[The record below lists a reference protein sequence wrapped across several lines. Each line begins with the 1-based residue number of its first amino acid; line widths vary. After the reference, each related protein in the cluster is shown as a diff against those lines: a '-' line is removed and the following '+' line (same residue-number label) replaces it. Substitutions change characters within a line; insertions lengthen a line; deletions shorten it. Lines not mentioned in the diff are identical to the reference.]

1 MPPKLPDSSSTLRR
15 CVKTAVLPLLFSKPL
30 LIRKNMKPL
39 LLSIVPAVSISA
51 ALVSSA
57 GAFGFREADP
67 LDAKAT
73 EAATTALTSKIL
85 ESSQFAHQQLDDA
98 LAGKFLDRYLDTL
111 DSAHMIF
118 LQSDIDEF
126 AKARPKLAEI
136 TRKKGD
142 ASLAHVIFKRYLERL
157 EQRAAFVSPF
167 LKDQDFAFTR
177 DEKFSYDRKNAARP
191 ADADAA
197 KSLWK
202 QQLRSEYLQEK
213 LAGKKAP
220 EIVQTLTR
228 RSSRT
233 VNTMR
238 RFDDKAVLEL
248 YLEALA
254 QVYDPHSDYMGPE
267 QLKTFEIG
275 MNLALV
281 GIGATLRSDEGFCKV
296 YELVPG
302 GPADRSGLIK
312 AGDRIVGVAQK
323 QGDEFVDL
331 VELPLNQAVELIRG
345 KKNTPVFLNIIPSTA
360 VDDSVRKVITIVRE
374 EIKLE
379 DQQAK
384 AQIIDLP
391 AGEKTQ
397 RIGVIDLPGFYAGE
411 GTAKN
416 GPTSCTADVARIIA
430 KLKRENVTGIV
441 LDLRRNGG
449 GSLQE
454 AIDLTGLFIPS
465 GPVVQT
471 RNMEGRTEIGQDRD
485 ENVAYDGPLVVLTS
499 RLSASASEILAGAL
513 QDYGRAVIV
522 GDTSTFGKGTVQ
534 TIIPLSSIMQNEGV
548 IPGSDPG
555 ALKVTISKF
564 YRPSGKSTQLEGVKA
579 DIVIPS
585 ATDIPEIGE
594 SDFGNPLPWDTIPA
608 AKFTGSNR
616 VSASLDAL
624 RNHSS
629 QRIAKNLDFSELK
642 SEIARFR
649 KIQEEKT
656 VSLNEAQRQKEK
668 AELKART
675 ETAKK
680 EHLSRAVTP
689 PPAYEV
695 TVKNASNPGLGEI
708 LKPKAPIADP
718 DADTDEIV
726 DPKAA
731 PTNDF
736 VLREAENI
744 LLDYTNLLNGQPVV
758 TQR

>member
-1 MPPKLPDSSSTLRR
+1 
-15 CVKTAVLPLLFSKPL
+15 
-30 LIRKNMKPL
+30 MKPL
-39 LLSIVPAVSISA
+39 LLSIIPAVSISA
-51 ALVSSA
+51 ALVSSSA
-57 GAFGFREADP
+57 AFGFREADP

-73 EAATTALTSKIL
+73 EAATTVLTSKIL
-85 ESSQFAHQQLDDA
+85 ESSQFAHKQLDET

-111 DSAHMIF
+111 DLAHLVF

-126 AKARPKLAEI
+126 AKSRPKLADM
-136 TRKKGD
+136 TRTDGD
-142 ASLAHVIFKRYLERL
+142 TSLAHVIFKRYLQRL
-157 EQRAAFVSPF
+157 EQRVTFTTDL
-167 LKDQDFAFTR
+167 LKNEKFDFTS
-177 DEKFSYDRKNAARP
+177 DEKFSYDRKKAPRP
-191 ADADAA
+191 ADAAAA
-197 KSLWK
+197 KSLWR
-202 QQLRSEYLQEK
+202 QQLRYEYLQEK
-213 LAGKKAP
+213 LAGKKEA
-220 EIVQTLTR
+220 EIVKVLTR
-228 RSSRT
+228 RSARS

-238 RFDDKAVLEL
+238 KFDEKAVLEF

-281 GIGATLRSDEGFCKV
+281 GIGATLRNDDGFCKV
-296 YELVPG
+296 YELIPG
-302 GPADRSGLIK
+302 GPAARSGLIK

-323 QGDEFVDL
+323 QGDDFVDL
-331 VELPLNQAVELIRG
+331 VELPLTQAVDLIRG

-360 VDDSVRKVITIVRE
+360 ADDSVRKTITIVRE

-391 AGEKTQ
+391 AGDKTQ

-430 KLKRENVTGIV
+430 KLKQENVTGIV

-471 RNMEGRTEIGQDRD
+471 RNMEGRTEIGKDRD
-485 ENVAYDGPLVVLTS
+485 EKVAYDGPLVVLTS

-534 TIIPLSSIMQNEGV
+534 TIIPLSRIMQEEGV

-585 ATDIPEIGE
+585 STDLPEIGE
-594 SDFGNPLPWDTIPA
+594 SDLGNPLPWDTIPA
-608 AKFTGSNR
+608 AKYTDSNR
-616 VSASLDAL
+616 VTPSLDTL
-624 RNHSS
+624 RSHSS
-629 QRIAKNLDFSELK
+629 QRIAKNPDFSELK
-642 SEIARFR
+642 TELERFN
-649 KIQEEKT
+649 KIREEKT
-656 VSLNEAQRQKEK
+656 VSLNEVQRQKEK
-668 AELKART
+668 DELKARL
-675 ETAKK
+675 ETTKK
-680 EHLSRAVTP
+680 ERLARAVTP

-708 LKPKAPIADP
+708 YKPKPPVADLDADP
-718 DADTDEIV
+718 DDVV
-726 DPKAA
+726 DPNPA
-731 PTNDF
+731 PIQDII
-736 VLREAENI
+736 LHEAQNI
-744 LLDYTNLLNGQPVV
+744 LLDYTSLLSGQPVV
-758 TQR
+758 SQR